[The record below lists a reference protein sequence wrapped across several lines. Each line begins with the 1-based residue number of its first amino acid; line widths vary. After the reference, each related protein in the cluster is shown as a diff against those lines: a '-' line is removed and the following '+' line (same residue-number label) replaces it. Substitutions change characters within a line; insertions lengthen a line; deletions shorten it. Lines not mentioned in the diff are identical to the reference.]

1 MQALK
6 IPNRLARR
14 LLLDAQGLSTQPTG
28 PVDLDDIIKRL
39 GFVQLDT
46 VQVVARAHHHILW
59 SRNQNYREPM
69 LDTHLARDRRVFE
82 HFTHDASVIPIDY
95 FPMWRRQF
103 DRLGS
108 KLKRRGWLVDEAG
121 SEHHEAIRRRIETE
135 GPLSTKDFDSTAKR
149 IKGEWRH
156 PPHKLALEYLW
167 YAGTL
172 TTSHREKFIKY
183 YDLTER
189 VIPDRIRGIS
199 LTDEEQVDWLSR
211 SALNRLAFGSEG
223 DIQRFWD
230 ATDNAETKA
239 WVATN
244 QRHLTTVEIE
254 RMDGTWQ
261 TCIAPAD
268 IEERLQQLPS
278 PTGRLRILN
287 PFDPL
292 VRDRTRLER
301 LFGFEYRVEMFV
313 PADQR
318 RWGYYVYPLLEG
330 DRFVGRIEL
339 KADRKAGQLVFLNF
353 WPEAKVK
360 WPAARY
366 ARLQAEIDRLARF
379 AGVESVDLTVG
390 VN

>member
-1 MQALK
+1 MQPLR
-6 IPNRLARR
+6 ITNRVARR
-14 LLLDAQGLSTQPTG
+14 LLLHAQGLSAPPTG
-28 PVDLDDIIKRL
+28 PVDLEGIIKQL

-69 LDTHLARDRRVFE
+69 LGTHLAETRRVFE
-82 HFTHDASVIPIDY
+82 HFTHDASVIPIDF

-103 DRLGS
+103 ERLGAT
-108 KLKRRGWLVDEAG
+108 LKRRGWHVDDAG
-121 SEHHEAIRRRIETE
+121 NEHHEAVRSRIEKE
-135 GPLSTKDFDSTAKR
+135 GPLSTKDFESTTKR
-149 IKGEWRH
+149 IKGEWTH
-156 PPHKLALEYLW
+156 PPHKRALEYLW

-189 VIPDRIRGIS
+189 VIPDS
-199 LTDEEQVDWLSR
+199 LRNDSLSDEEQVDWLCR
-211 SALNRLAFGSEG
+211 SALERLAFGSEG
-223 DIQRFWD
+223 DVQRFWD

-239 WVATN
+239 WVAMHRN
-244 QRHLTTVEIE
+244 HLTEVEIQ
-254 RMDGTWQ
+254 RADGDWQ
-261 TCIAPAD
+261 RCIAPAD
-268 IEERLQQLPS
+268 VEARLRQVPA

-292 VRDRTRLER
+292 VRDRTRLAR
-301 LFGFEYRVEMFV
+301 IFGFEYRVEMFV
-313 PADQR
+313 PANKR

-339 KADRKAGQLVFLNF
+339 RADRKAGTLHVLNF

-360 WPAARY
+360 WTDARY

-379 AGVESVDLTVG
+379 VGVESAQLQG
-390 VN
+390 N

>member
-6 IPNRLARR
+6 IPNRLARH
-14 LLLDAQGLSTQPTG
+14 LLLDAQGLSASPTG
-28 PVDLDDIIKRL
+28 PVDLDAIIKRL

-46 VQVVARAHHHILW
+46 VQVVSRAHHHILW

-69 LDTHLARDRRVFE
+69 LGTHLADDRRVFE
-82 HFTHDASVIPIDY
+82 HFTHDASVIPIDF
-95 FPMWRRQF
+95 FPMWQRQF

-108 KLKRRGWLVDEAG
+108 KLKRRGWHVDDAG
-121 SEHHEAIRRRIETE
+121 SEHHESVRRRIEQD
-135 GPLSTKDFDSTAKR
+135 GPLSTKDFESAEKR
-149 IKGEWRH
+149 NKAQWTH
-156 PPHKLALEYLW
+156 PPHKRALEYLW
-167 YAGTL
+167 YSGTL
-172 TTSHREKFIKY
+172 TTSHRTNFIKF

-189 VIPDRIRGIS
+189 VIPDSVRDVT
-199 LTDEEQVDWLSR
+199 LADEEQVDWLSR
-211 SALNRLAFGSEG
+211 SALDRLAFGSEG
-223 DIQRFWD
+223 DMQRFWD

-239 WVATN
+239 WVAMN
-244 QRHLTTVEIE
+244 QASLTTVEVQ
-254 RMDGTWQ
+254 RADGSWQ
-261 TCIAPAD
+261 IAVAPVD
-268 IEERLQQLPS
+268 IEARLERLPS

-313 PADQR
+313 PASKR

-339 KADRKAGQLVFLNF
+339 KADRKAGQLEILNF
-353 WPEAKVK
+353 WPEPQVK
-360 WPAARY
+360 WTEARY

-379 AGVESVDLTVG
+379 AGVESAELRVG
-390 VN
+390 VD